1 MLKIRIIPILLYK
14 NFGLVKGV
22 GFDSWRRTGSAL
34 QAVMVYSLR
43 GVDELI
49 FLDITATREGR
60 PPDFEVV
67 DDLADECFMPLTVG
81 GGIRTVED
89 VHQLLMKGADKVA
102 VNTAAVENPQLI
114 TDVARRFGS
123 QCVVVSIDFRTDAAG
138 NRQVYTHC
146 GTRGTGLTPVQLARR
161 AEELGAG
168 EILLTSIERDG
179 AMQGYDIECIR
190 QVSEAV
196 RIPVIAGGGAGNAG
210 HVFEAISQGHA
221 SAAAAASMFHF
232 TEITP
237 LEVKQFL
244 HGQGLPVRLPAPA
257 SRVA

>member
-1 MLKIRIIPILLYK
+1 MLKIRIIPTLLYK
-14 NFGLVKGV
+14 NFGLVKGI

-49 FLDITATREGR
+49 FLDISATKEGR
-60 PPDFEVV
+60 QPDFEVV

-123 QCVVVSIDFRTDAAG
+123 QCVVVSIDFRTGAG
-138 NRQVYTHC
+138 GSRQVYTHS
-146 GTRGTGLTPVQLARR
+146 GTRATGLDPVQLARR

-179 AMQGYDIECIR
+179 TMAGYDLDCLR

-196 RIPVIAGGGAGNAG
+196 RIPVIAGGGAGNAA
-210 HVFEAISQGHA
+210 HVYEAISEGHA

-237 LEVKQFL
+237 LEVKQYL
-244 HGQGLPVRLPAPA
+244 HNHGVAVRLPASGPRIA
-257 SRVA
+257 

>member
-138 NRQVYTHC
+138 IRQVFTHC
-146 GTRGTGLTPVQLARR
+146 GTRATGLDPVQLARR

-168 EILLTSIERDG
+168 EILLTSVERDG
-179 AMQGYDIECIR
+179 AMQGYDLEGIR

-196 RIPVIAGGGAGNAG
+196 RIPVIAGGGAGNAR
-210 HVFEAISQGHA
+210 HVYEAISEGHA
-221 SAAAAASMFHF
+221 SAVAASSMFQF

-237 LEVKQFL
+237 REVKEFL
-244 HGQGLPVRLPAPA
+244 HHHRVPVRMTSA
-257 SRVA
+257 

>member
-1 MLKIRIIPILLYK
+1 MLKIRIIPTLLYK
-14 NFGLVKGV
+14 NFGLVKGI

-34 QAVMVYSLR
+34 QAIMVYSLR

-81 GGIRTVED
+81 GGIRSVED

-102 VNTAAVENPQLI
+102 INTAALENPELI
-114 TDVARRFGS
+114 SQVAKRFGN
-123 QCVVVSIDFRTDAAG
+123 QCVVASIDFRTEADG
-138 NRQVYTHC
+138 SRQVYSHS
-146 GTRGTGLTPVQLARR
+146 GTVATGIDPVQLARR
-161 AEELGAG
+161 VEELGAG

-179 AMQGYDIECIR
+179 AMQGYDLDCIR
-190 QVSEAV
+190 QVSETV
-196 RIPVIAGGGAGNAG
+196 RIPVIAGGGAGNAT
-210 HVFEAISQGHA
+210 HVYEAIHQGHA
-221 SAAAAASMFHF
+221 SAVAAASMFHF

-237 LEVKQFL
+237 REVKEYL
-244 HGQGLPVRLPAPA
+244 AGQGLPVRL
-257 SRVA
+257 